1 MEARHIAVVA
11 ESMDPP
17 PPYSKLPPGAVAA
30 VATLDK
36 LIAELLITIIGYI
49 KRSNDLRQ
57 LCLVCK
63 SLRAAAAPALYRH
76 VHLGLEDPFARAFNR
91 ADHSRH
97 KHVRYL
103 SFTTRQHV
111 HEVCRMP
118 EDATIALRLLPM
130 HSLIGISFPS
140 NLDMSEALLGKIARQ
155 QRTLKFLRMGIAKIA
170 PNPRS
175 LFQPILLSKPWTS
188 KLTNLSLRATNGSLG
203 RSAELLKHSGMLT
216 SLELVGDAMP
226 PIWPSD
232 RLHLGVWR
240 GLLNYDDPCDLAQ
253 PLQLARLSLRQLDLT
268 YIDRSLFVNVDF
280 SYLITLDIVGLR
292 AIGQLL
298 PGLLGHFRKNPS
310 RLRKLQVSCHR
321 HDSVDMTMLSDL
333 LMLCTGL
340 THLSIHA
347 IIRNTAPPMLALES
361 LLRHTS
367 TLRTFS
373 YSVAEWDEVERG
385 RQAHPCPS
393 ALLNVLLG
401 QSPRIEN
408 LAVWLDNMT
417 VPPDTENVR
426 RDFIGLIRKIALG
439 LPALKALRLLGW
451 HMSALASSYLQPAAE
466 IFRTFAK
473 ARQQDER
480 PCLEVLLFQPHHDCC
495 GMASVDPAMEMYR
508 DACRSVSCT
517 CFVPELRT
525 DSLGKTALHAVEV
538 QKADLRYDGHH
549 YDIFDD

>member
-1 MEARHIAVVA
+1 
-11 ESMDPP
+11 MDPP
-17 PPYSKLPPGAVAA
+17 PPYSKLLPGPVAA

-36 LIAELLITIIGYI
+36 LIAELLLTIIGYI
-49 KRSNDLRQ
+49 KRANDLRQ

-76 VHLGLEDPFARAFNR
+76 VRLGLEDPFARAFNR
-91 ADHSRH
+91 ADHSGH

-103 SFTTRQHV
+103 SFTTRQQV
-111 HEVCRMP
+111 HEVCRMRIKITVREVRRMH
-118 EDATIALRLLPM
+118 EDVTVALGLLPI

-155 QRTLKFLRMGIAKIA
+155 QRTLKVLRMGIAEIDPK
-170 PNPRS
+170 PRS
-175 LFQPILLSKPWTS
+175 LVQPILLSKPWTS
-188 KLTNLSLRATNGSLG
+188 ELTNLSLRATDGSLG
-203 RSAELLKHSGMLT
+203 RSAELLKRSGMLT
-216 SLELVGDAMP
+216 SLELVGGAMP
-226 PIWPSD
+226 PMWPSD
-232 RLHLGVWR
+232 RVHLGFWR
-240 GLLNYDDPCDLAQ
+240 GLLNYDDSCDLAQ

-268 YIDRSLFVNVDF
+268 YIDRSLFVNVNF
-280 SYLITLDIVGLR
+280 SYLVTLDIVGLR
-292 AIGQLL
+292 AIGRLL
-298 PGLLGHFRKNPS
+298 PGLLGHFRKNPP
-310 RLRKLQVSCHR
+310 RLKKLQVSCHR

-361 LLRHTS
+361 LVRHTS

-393 ALLNVLLG
+393 ALLDVLLG

-426 RDFIGLIRKIALG
+426 RDFLGLIRKIALG

-480 PCLEVLLFQPHHDCC
+480 RGLEVLLFQPHHDCC

-508 DACRSVSCT
+508 DAY
-517 CFVPELRT
+517 
-525 DSLGKTALHAVEV
+525 SLGKTTLHAVEV